1 MTKEKLFHSIAATTF
16 RYILII
22 TVLLVCRPLSAQHKL
37 HITKVR
43 STAPV
48 VVNKPLMVDS
58 INLKKEK
65 FENKKL
71 LETTFLPAKQDY
83 TEVLNADTS
92 KLISFPASE
101 GDENRLR
108 CLSFSIN
115 TDRYAKLKVI
125 VTTASMAELYIN
137 GKKESSKTTVEDS
150 IGNSKNLEKEISMPT
165 GTVEFAVKHLSL
177 AKSKAANESLRIV
190 IEAKDTAVNLA
201 LGGDKRHIR
210 INDIMEGTRVAGA
223 AISPN
228 GRFVILSY
236 TNTVEGGEVSRYS
249 ELYDVKTGQ
258 RRYLDKNLSGTPL
271 SGKLYY
277 TAQRG
282 ENNSLIFVDPETLA
296 ETVFAENIPKGN
308 FRMTPDEKHLIYT
321 VKESYDERKGDLL
334 ILKSPAD
341 RQEGYLDRNFIYS
354 YSIADKVNRQL
365 TFGSHTT
372 SINDISRDS
381 RYLLFSTT
389 DEHITERP
397 FRKSSMFIL
406 DMQTLKIDTLWT
418 DQKYAQYANFSPDG
432 KKILVSGGPEAFDG
446 IGLNVPEGMT
456 ANSYD
461 TQAFIVDREGK
472 VEAISKNFNPCIS
485 RMSWHTNDDIYLS
498 VEDADYQKIYKYS
511 LSKKTYT
518 ELKLLEEVTG
528 NFNAAI
534 NANTAVYVGS
544 SASNYGRAYLY
555 DIKTGNS
562 TLISDPAKDRLGDI
576 SLGAVRDWDFKASDG
591 TTIKGRYY
599 LPPNFDA
606 SRKYPMIVYYYGGTA
621 PTQRVLVHSYP
632 LHVYASM
639 GYVVYTLQP
648 SGTTGFGQ
656 EFSARH
662 VNAWGKRT
670 ADEIIEG
677 TKRFAAEHQFV
688 DEKKIGCVGASYG
701 GFMTM
706 YLQTV
711 TDIFA
716 AAVSHA
722 GISALASYW
731 GEGYWGYAYSGAA
744 SAGSYPWNNRELYIE
759 QSPLYNADKIKTP
772 LLLLHG
778 MEDTNVPPGESIQ
791 MYTALKILGKPVE
804 FIRVKG
810 ENHGIATYKK
820 RLEWNYSIYAWFAK
834 WLKDDSSWW
843 DSMYK

>member
-1 MTKEKLFHSIAATTF
+1 MTKEKLMQSLVAAVF
-16 RYILII
+16 RCSLILIMI
-22 TVLLVCRPLSAQHKL
+22 MVFRPLYAQNKL

-43 STAPV
+43 ATEAAIIAM
-48 VVNKPLMVDS
+48 PLMVDS
-58 INLKKEK
+58 TNLKNEK

-71 LETTFLPAKQDY
+71 LETNFLPQKQDFAEEL
-83 TEVLNADTS
+83 TADTANF
-92 KLISFPASE
+92 ISFGATA
-101 GDENRLR
+101 DDNRLR
-108 CLSFSIN
+108 CLSFNVN
-115 TDRYAKLKVI
+115 TDRYAKLKITVS
-125 VTTASMAELYIN
+125 TADMAELYVN
-137 GKKESSKTTVEDS
+137 GKKEASKTTVEDS
-150 IGNSKNLEKEISMPT
+150 LNRSKNLEKEISVPT
-165 GTVEFAVKHLSL
+165 GTVEFTLKCLRL
-177 AKSKAANESLRIV
+177 AEAKAAGKVKIL
-190 IEAKDTAVNLA
+190 IEAKDTTVNLA
-201 LGGDKRHIR
+201 LGGNKRHIR
-210 INDIMEGTRVAGA
+210 INDIMEGARVGGA
-223 AISPN
+223 NISPN
-228 GRFVILSY
+228 GRFILLSY
-236 TNTVEGGEVSRYS
+236 SNTVEGGEVSRYN
-249 ELYDVKTGQ
+249 ELYDTKIGKS
-258 RRYLDKNLSGTPL
+258 RYLDKSLSWTPA
-271 SGKLYY
+271 SNKLYY

-282 ENNSLIFVDPETLA
+282 DNNSLIFVEPETMA

-308 FRMTPDEKHLIYT
+308 FRLSPDEKYLIYS
-321 VKESYDERKGDLL
+321 VKESNDERKGDLL

-341 RQEGYLDRNFIYS
+341 RQEGYLDRYFIYL
-354 YSIADKVNRQL
+354 YNIADKVNRQL
-365 TFGSHTT
+365 TFGNHTT
-372 SINDISRDS
+372 SVHDFSRDS
-381 RYLLFSTT
+381 RYLLFATT

-406 DMQTLKIDTLWT
+406 DIQTLKVDTLWK
-418 DQKYAQYANFSPDG
+418 DEKYAHSASFSPDG
-432 KKILVSGGPEAFDG
+432 TKILVSGAPEAFDG
-446 IGLNVPEGMT
+446 VGLNIPEGMI

-461 TQAFIVDREGK
+461 NQAFIIDRATGK
-472 VEAISKNFNPCIS
+472 IDAISKNFNPCIS
-485 RMSWHTNDDIYLS
+485 RMSWHTNDDIYMS
-498 VEDADYQKIYKYS
+498 VEDADYQKIYRYN

-518 ELKLLEEVTG
+518 CLNLPEEVVGT
-528 NFNAAI
+528 FNTAI
-534 NANTAVYVGS
+534 NGNTAAYIGTS
-544 SASNYGRAYLY
+544 SSNFGRAYLY
-555 DIKTGNS
+555 DIKTGAS
-562 TLISDPAKDRLGDI
+562 TLVSDPMKDRLAGI
-576 SLGAVRDWDFKASDG
+576 SLGNVRDWDFKASDG

-606 SRKYPMIVYYYGGTA
+606 ARKYPLIVYYYGGTA
-621 PTQRVLVHSYP
+621 PTQRVIVHSYP
-632 LHVYASM
+632 LHVYAAM

-656 EFSARH
+656 EFAARH
-662 VNAWGKRT
+662 VNAWGRQT

-677 TKRFAAEHQFV
+677 TKRFAAEHAFV
-688 DEKKIGCVGASYG
+688 DERKIGCIGASYG

-810 ENHGIATYKK
+810 ENHGIATYKR

-834 WLKDDSSWW
+834 WLKDDPSWW
-843 DSMYK
+843 NSMYK